1 MEGGRVGEVLG
12 VWRLDRLIGSGG
24 MGDVYHAQRIDG
36 VVEQS
41 AAVKILRAL
50 RDRASPDEA
59 TLLRLLIHTNIAR
72 HLADGWTADGHRY
85 LVLEYVDGLPITA
98 YADQNGLSVHERL
111 ELFLEVCGAVEYAH
125 HHLLVHMDLKPS
137 NILVDRCGSVKV
149 IDFGISR
156 RVEAQ
161 PMTLP
166 CDPFSGPYSSPEQI
180 QPGSKL
186 GYPTDIY
193 SLGAILYELLSG
205 HEPFN
210 PSVSVAEL
218 ERQIIEQNPS
228 RPSHVIGQPKLKA
241 GSDGKYFRLDPEAI
255 ASMRGNC
262 RVSEARR
269 LLAGD
274 LDCVC
279 LFALRKEAVRRY
291 QSVEDLQFD
300 LQRIL
305 AGRSPAIARSGDA
318 VHSVL
323 RAARRKPV
331 APLAVIT
338 ALVVTIAGLLTF
350 NVFSTGIQVS
360 LENKRHSDQAM
371 EATLLEMKE
380 QLWPQLGSDPSWGS
394 SRAAVEAVMKTSTPA
409 PLLTLSE
416 QFRVVFSF
424 SAPKVDNGS
433 K

>member
-1 MEGGRVGEVLG
+1 
-12 VWRLDRLIGSGG
+12 
-24 MGDVYHAQRIDG
+24 
-36 VVEQS
+36 
-41 AAVKILRAL
+41 
-50 RDRASPDEA
+50 
-59 TLLRLLIHTNIAR
+59 
-72 HLADGWTADGHRY
+72 
-85 LVLEYVDGLPITA
+85 
-98 YADQNGLSVHERL
+98 
-111 ELFLEVCGAVEYAH
+111 
-125 HHLLVHMDLKPS
+125 
-137 NILVDRCGSVKV
+137 
-149 IDFGISR
+149 
-156 RVEAQ
+156 
-161 PMTLP
+161 MTLP